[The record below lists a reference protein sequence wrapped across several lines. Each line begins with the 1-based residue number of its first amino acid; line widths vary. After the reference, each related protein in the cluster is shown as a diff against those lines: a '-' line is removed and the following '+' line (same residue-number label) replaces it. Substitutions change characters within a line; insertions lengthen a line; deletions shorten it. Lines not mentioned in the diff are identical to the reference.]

1 MKQTGFFLRSNWSTI
16 VIGVAAISAGAAAVE
31 FKSQIVNS
39 IAAQG
44 VSLSASL
51 IASNLLVTFLP
62 ALVISLANNN
72 LRRNI
77 ISGLSTISIFAVGL
91 WKMTSMEFS
100 KEENEYVKNI
110 WDRKNQDLT
119 TEIILSRRS
128 VMTKFL
134 PAIVLGFASLL
145 AMNFMRAFA
154 NAAAPAQAQAQAQV
168 DNVPARPA
176 VEPHETSTFSQG
188 RRRQS
193 SLSSA
198 RPTALPNAPA
208 PDNAAVQ
215 DHNSSSAS
223 GSPRFLSNVSLVSGS
238 LLLSGEARFTRSFA
252 TPVVPHAVSHP
263 SPDSPVHAS
272 GVGISPV
279 SARRGSGLSMS
290 DLNAHGTPVPVVA
303 APSRHGFVSVARNV
317 GDAILRSPVAVA
329 VGNAARTAARTAARM
344 VGGAGRTVYGIAK
357 TLGFQGAEGVVD
369 RASLGGTQYPQA
381 VHNVGPYELRGPVL
395 RVKSA
400 MEAALAA
407 VFTPPQQN
415 RKRDDTPP
423 PPPGGRTN
431 KRNRPRHVNAE
442 PDIPPAAKP
451 VLPAEPVVPS
461 AAQQGGERRSARVAA
476 GILGNGP
483 SAGAR
488 AKSSAP
494 SAGARA
500 KSGAPSNR
508 WR

>member
-188 RRRQS
+188 RRRKS

-198 RPTALPNAPA
+198 RPTVLPNAPVPEGQANSAHA
-208 PDNAAVQ
+208 P
-215 DHNSSSAS
+215 
-223 GSPRFLSNVSLVSGS
+223 LVSPE
-238 LLLSGEARFTRSFA
+238 SGRMGRSR
-252 TPVVPHAVSHP
+252 
-263 SPDSPVHAS
+263 
-272 GVGISPV
+272 
-279 SARRGSGLSMS
+279 ARRGVEANSSAQPPLLELLSPGLS
-290 DLNAHGTPVPVVA
+290 PE
-303 APSRHGFVSVARNV
+303 
-317 GDAILRSPVAVA
+317 
-329 VGNAARTAARTAARM
+329 
-344 VGGAGRTVYGIAK
+344 VGG
-357 TLGFQGAEGVVD
+357 
-369 RASLGGTQYPQA
+369 
-381 VHNVGPYELRGPVL
+381 
-395 RVKSA
+395 
-400 MEAALAA
+400 
-407 VFTPPQQN
+407 
-415 RKRDDTPP
+415 
-423 PPPGGRTN
+423 
-431 KRNRPRHVNAE
+431 
-442 PDIPPAAKP
+442 
-451 VLPAEPVVPS
+451 LPTS
-461 AAQQGGERRSARVAA
+461 H
-476 GILGNGP
+476 
-483 SAGAR
+483 AGAVSEER
-488 AKSSAP
+488 SQRKHR
-494 SAGARA
+494 GL
-500 KSGAPSNR
+500 
-508 WR
+508 